1 MNFITGVVF
10 GVVLATIGAQGVANY
25 VDKGVA
31 IIKHQAVQ
39 MEKLNK

>member
-10 GVVLATIGAQGVANY
+10 GVVLATVGAHGVANY
-25 VDKGVA
+25 VDKAVG

-39 MEKLNK
+39 MNR

>member
-1 MNFITGVVF
+1 MNFLLGVVF
-10 GVVLATIGAQGVANY
+10 GVVLATIGAHGVANY

-39 MEKLNK
+39 LNR